1 MVPLIQIRYTLSPP
15 PQTNY
20 FVPPNSVINI
30 NTGHANS
37 VVAEMVFC
45 VQLLSLI
52 PFDPIYTLLGGLAL
66 TIKFLVGG
74 PKSIY
79 RNGGACGIGNFSVHC
94 QQVSTAPDIQPIP
107 SQLLYKLQHCITFLK
122 ENIYSFHLNSVFS
135 ALVSPPPQDSQSA
148 QTIWTKCLSLGL
160 TLKVPPK
167 VYLRK
172 NLVILYQ
179 IGGGVRPYTNF
190 LENFPNIKFVRG
202 SPVPT

>member
-1 MVPLIQIRYTLSPP
+1 
-15 PQTNY
+15 
-20 FVPPNSVINI
+20 
-30 NTGHANS
+30 
-37 VVAEMVFC
+37 MVFC
-45 VQLLSLI
+45 VQLLWLI

-148 QTIWTKCLSLGL
+148 QLIWTKCLFFGL

-179 IGGGVRPYTNF
+179 IGGGF
-190 LENFPNIKFVRG
+190 DLI
-202 SPVPT
+202 PTFWKIFQTLNLSGVHQSQP